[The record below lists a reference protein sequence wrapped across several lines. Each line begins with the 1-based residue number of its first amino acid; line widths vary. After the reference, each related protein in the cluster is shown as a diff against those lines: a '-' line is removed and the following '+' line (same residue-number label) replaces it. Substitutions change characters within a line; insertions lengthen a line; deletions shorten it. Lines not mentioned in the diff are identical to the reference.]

1 VTCPDNLQIDVSQL
15 QSGRHTLQLT
25 GTDSVGN
32 TATSRSDF
40 VIPQEVGSCTIDD
53 DAFDGAIDWTCTA
66 NTPGVSIVCL
76 VDDIQLEPCLCEY
89 L

>member
-1 VTCPDNLQIDVSQL
+1 MIYTWLALMHSSFLFVSWCFLTGPDNLQIDVSQL

-40 VIPQEVGSCTIDD
+40 VIRE
-53 DAFDGAIDWTCTA
+53 
-66 NTPGVSIVCL
+66 
-76 VDDIQLEPCLCEY
+76 
-89 L
+89 